1 MIWEDMCEIS
11 IDIDKEYLKE
21 YLDTKKES
29 ENLDW
34 FETGD
39 DNEDEYEYN

>member
-21 YLDTKKES
+21 YLDTKKKRE
-29 ENLDW
+29 
-34 FETGD
+34 
-39 DNEDEYEYN
+39 